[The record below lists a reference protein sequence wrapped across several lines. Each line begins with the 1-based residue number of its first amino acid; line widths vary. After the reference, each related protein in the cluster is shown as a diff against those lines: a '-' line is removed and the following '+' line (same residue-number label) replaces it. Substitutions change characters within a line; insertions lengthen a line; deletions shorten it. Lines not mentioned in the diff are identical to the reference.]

1 MVADAPRYAI
11 YLAPEPDTALWRF
24 GSRVLG
30 YDASSGETIAGYAPQ
45 GFTPESWW
53 QSTVRPRTYGF
64 HATLK
69 APFRLAEG
77 QTLSA
82 LLARLEELCASRA
95 AFLLGQLAVTTFAS
109 ATGKGFAA
117 LTPVE
122 TPPELGQLEE
132 AIVAGLDAFR
142 APLTTADIAKRKP
155 ETLTLRQREA
165 LMRFGYPHT
174 GPDYHFHM
182 TLSGE
187 MDGIESVALALN
199 ADLQRE
205 VANPQLWVD
214 SCWLYGQDGDGKP
227 FRMIT
232 RVPLGPIK

>member
-1 MVADAPRYAI
+1 MAADAPRYAI

-45 GFTPESWW
+45 GFTPESWR
-53 QSTVRPRTYGF
+53 QATARPRTYGF

-82 LLARLEELCASRA
+82 LQARLDELCASRL
-95 AFLLGQLAVTTFAS
+95 AFSLGQLAVTTFAS
-109 ATGKGFAA
+109 SAGKGFAA
-117 LTPVE
+117 LTPIK
-122 TPPELGQLEE
+122 TPPELEQLEQV
-132 AIVAGLDAFR
+132 IVAGLDVFR
-142 APLTTADIAKRKP
+142 APLTAADIAKRKP
-155 ETLTLRQREA
+155 ETLTPRQREA

-187 MDGIESVALALN
+187 MDAIAGVARALS
-199 ADLQRE
+199 ADLKSE
-205 VANPQLWVD
+205 VTNPQLGVD

-227 FRMIT
+227 FRMIS
-232 RVPLGPIK
+232 RSRLGATK